1 MLEQLT
7 RIRESAL
14 ERLKGVKTEEEL
26 EELNTE
32 SLGRNGGITAM

>member
-1 MLEQLT
+1 MLIIYDRRTKMLEQLT

-26 EELNTE
+26 EELNT
-32 SLGRNGGITAM
+32 